1 MLEEFRLHLLCQVL
15 TASIGDV
22 CILFRYHP
30 CLCVACIS
38 LDSFDVAVAAE
49 DATSGSAV
57 VWINCGYVFTDEIN
71 AAVSG
76 GNAQLMGSILNWMNG
91 EENATVIESRSMS
104 AETLTVPSNLIM
116 PLGLLFV
123 IVLPL
128 ASLIIGVVIF
138 ILRRRR

>member
-1 MLEEFRLHLLCQVL
+1 MLAYE
-15 TASIGDV
+15 TATTLEQGEND
-22 CILFRYHP
+22 P
-30 CLCVACIS
+30 TG
-38 LDSFDVAVAAE
+38 SFDVAVAAE

-57 VWINCGYVFTDEIN
+57 AWINCGYVFTDEIN